1 MKNRRN
7 LCGLLAALLLL
18 SSTVGCSQ
26 SDSGAD
32 TDNTALGNDTTS
44 AGGNSVETEETEPA
58 EPLELDSRDFGGQDF
73 HFHVMGQERNA
84 NNYSV
89 EIYAAEQTGEVI
101 NDAVYN
107 RNMALAETYNFTI
120 SETPAGASD
129 SVLSTTIEKQ
139 VTAGDNTYQVAMVNL
154 VDAAT
159 LMSKGLIADLTT
171 VPHINMTKSWWDS
184 EIATDLTIGG
194 RQFAT
199 MGDINIMDNNATWAV
214 FFNKA
219 MMIDHSIDM
228 PYDLVKEGKW
238 TYDRFH
244 EMSQVVAM
252 DLDGNGTMDDQDLW
266 GTVGAAENTTFL
278 FFSSGERFTT
288 KDENDMPQLLTLTD
302 RTYSVLEDIFAIQH
316 DADTTLIVER
326 ATGTYNNIWSDLIRG
341 NFRNDKALFYV
352 AGLLTYTLMR
362 DMESEYGLLPL
373 PKFDEVQ
380 EKYCTTLN
388 QGNCS
393 SVTIPTSCPDMD
405 GVGFMLEALAHASQ
419 STLTP
424 AYFDVAL
431 QRKYMSD
438 EESRDM
444 LSIIL
449 ENRTIDMS
457 IAFGWGSIMGTLSS
471 MTTSN
476 NTDFASKY
484 ASMTKTIQSSMDK
497 FVSNVLDAAK

>member
-1 MKNRRN
+1 MKTRRY
-7 LCGLLAALLLL
+7 LSGLLAVLLL
-18 SSTVGCSQ
+18 SSTVSCSQ
-26 SDSGAD
+26 SGSGND
-32 TDNTALGNDTTS
+32 TDTTALGTDTTS
-44 AGGNSVETEETEPA
+44 AGGNSVAEEETEPA
-58 EPLELDSRDFGGQDF
+58 ELLELSDRDFNGQNF

-84 NNYSV
+84 NNYSI

-107 RNMALAETYNFTI
+107 RNMKLTENYNFTI
-120 SETPAGASD
+120 TETPAGASD

-154 VDAAT
+154 NDAST
-159 LMSKGLIADLTT
+159 LMSKGMIADLTT
-171 VPHINMTKSWWDS
+171 VPHINMTKSWWDGD
-184 EIATDLTIGG
+184 IAEDLTIGG
-194 RQFAT
+194 RQFAA

-219 MMIDHSIDM
+219 MMIDHSLEM
-228 PYDLVKEGKW
+228 PYDMVKEGKW
-238 TYDRFH
+238 TYDAFH

-266 GTVGAAENTTFL
+266 GTVGAAENTTFM

-288 KDENDMPQLLTLTD
+288 KDENDMPQLLPLTD
-302 RTYSVLEDIFAIQH
+302 RTYSVLEDIFAIQC
-316 DADTTLIVER
+316 DSDTTLLVER

-373 PKFDEVQ
+373 PKFDEAQ
-380 EKYCTTLN
+380 ADYCTTLN

-405 GVGFMLEALAHASQ
+405 AVGFMLEALAHASQ

-449 ENRTIDMS
+449 ENRTIEMAV
-457 IAFGWGSIMGTLSS
+457 AFGWGSIFGTLSD
-471 MTTSN
+471 MTKSK

-484 ASMTKTIQSSMDK
+484 ASMTNTIQSAMDK
-497 FVSNVLDAAK
+497 FVTNVLDAAK